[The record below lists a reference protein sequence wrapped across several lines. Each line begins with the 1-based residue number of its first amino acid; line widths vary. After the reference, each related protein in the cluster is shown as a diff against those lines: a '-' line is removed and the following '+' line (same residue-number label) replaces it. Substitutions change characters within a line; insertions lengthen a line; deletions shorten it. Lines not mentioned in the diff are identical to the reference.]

1 MRKKSIPILLLTF
14 TICSGVISYQ
24 NVQASTSFSLGHSI
38 ENFIKKALEAN
49 HTKKAKEQE
58 NAQLANQTIANTE
71 KETSHTKKEITNT
84 KKTTASTKK
93 EITNA
98 KKTTVNTGKTTTNT
112 EKETPNTGKT
122 TTNTTKKKTVD
133 YTKYSNKTQAW
144 YFMRNKEHNPV
155 NGAQNA
161 EALAKYNAYYLNVN
175 VEKGDQVIYLTFD
188 CGYENGYTEKILD
201 ILKAH
206 SAKAMFFVTKPYIK
220 GNPELVKRMKEE
232 GHLVGNHTCTHP
244 SLPSKSID
252 QVKAE
257 ITDCADYMKEQ
268 TGYDMDLFLR
278 PPMGEYSNRTL
289 KIAKDLGYKTIFWS
303 IAYLDYDINK
313 QPGKDY
319 VINHF
324 KDNYHNGAIPLI
336 HNVSSSNTEA
346 LDEVLTFLEKKK
358 FRFGSLEEL

>member
-1 MRKKSIPILLLTF
+1 MYGTYQSRKRGQEDMKKKTIPIALLTF
-14 TICSGVISYQ
+14 TIFSGVISSQ
-24 NVQASTSFSLGHSI
+24 NVQASTSFSMGHSI
-38 ENFIKKALEAN
+38 ENFIKMILEAN
-49 HTKKAKEQE
+49 HTKKIEEEE
-58 NAQLANQTIANTE
+58 NKKLANQT
-71 KETSHTKKEITNT
+71 
-84 KKTTASTKK
+84 
-93 EITNA
+93 ITNA
-98 KKTTVNTGKTTTNT
+98 KKTTNNT
-112 EKETPNTGKT
+112 EKAINNTTKT
-122 TTNTTKKKTVD
+122 TDNTKKANDNTTKKKTID
-133 YTKYSNKTQAW
+133 YTKYSNKKQAW
-144 YFMRNKEHNPV
+144 YFMRNKEHSPV

-161 EALAKYNAYYLNVN
+161 EALAKYNAYYLNPN
-175 VEKGDQVIYLTFD
+175 VEKEDKVIYLTFD

-201 ILKAH
+201 VLKKH
-206 SAKAMFFVTKPYIK
+206 NAKAMFFVTKPYIK
-220 GNPELVKRMKEE
+220 GNAELVKRMKEE

-244 SLPSKSID
+244 SLPSKSIA
-252 QVKAE
+252 QVKTE
-257 ITDCADYMKEQ
+257 IKDCADYMKEQ

-303 IAYLDYDINK
+303 MAYLDYDINK